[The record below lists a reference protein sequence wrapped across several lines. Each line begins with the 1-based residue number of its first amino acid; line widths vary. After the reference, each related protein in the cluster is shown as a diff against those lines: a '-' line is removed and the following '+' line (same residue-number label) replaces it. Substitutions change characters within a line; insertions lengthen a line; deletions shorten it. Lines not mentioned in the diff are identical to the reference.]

1 MSGQVTDLLEDKN
14 NRGTRE
20 SESKGRHYWHDAGAQ
35 YNWRR
40 TIIATAI
47 VTIFIMFALWDIGTQ
62 NGIHIKNFVAEAA
75 NLFLKLVI
83 AIENAAGKIFSDY
96 RYKF

>member
-1 MSGQVTDLLEDKN
+1 
-14 NRGTRE
+14 
-20 SESKGRHYWHDAGAQ
+20 
-35 YNWRR
+35 
-40 TIIATAI
+40 
-47 VTIFIMFALWDIGTQ
+47 MFALWDIGTQ
-62 NGIHIKNFVAEAA
+62 NGIHIKNIVAEAA

>member
-20 SESKGRHYWHDAGAQ
+20 SESEGRHYWHDAGAQ

-62 NGIHIKNFVAEAA
+62 NGIHIKNIVAEAA